1 MHSKISN
8 DCQGIRSENTPV
20 LPAKPKSLFT
30 FFKSTLFKSL
40 LKLGLTTFFVILVNR
55 NLKQNDFRL
64 IIGQID
70 LLSVL
75 VALIFSGLS
84 FCFQPIRWQQIL
96 KSQSMPCHIRIAA
109 KSMLVGFFL
118 AFLTPGRIGE
128 FFRGIGIFAH
138 QRTVSILAV
147 IIERFYGVF
156 LTVVFGIISV
166 IIQFFIFKRSS
177 ALYFEILLVISFLLF
192 CLAGPVLRMICGK
205 IPDIKALR
213 PLFDIAKLFE
223 SRLHT
228 LPSIHL
234 VFFSALSQL
243 FLILQTA
250 VLLGMFGSGNFIK
263 NCIIAG
269 QSYALMLFMP
279 FFVANIG
286 VRELSFSL
294 FLKRLETASSSAP
307 QAAVIAFGVS
317 GMILLINVI
326 LPAVFGLIWMLKGN
340 RKSRENFSGKDI
352 SSVVKAE

>member
-84 FCFQPIRWQQIL
+84 FCFQLIRWQQIL

-128 FFRGIGIFAH
+128 FFRRYRNLCSSKDCLDTGSDNRA
-138 QRTVSILAV
+138 
-147 IIERFYGVF
+147 FYGVF

-177 ALYFEILLVISFLLF
+177 ALYFEILLVISF
-192 CLAGPVLRMICGK
+192 R
-205 IPDIKALR
+205 
-213 PLFDIAKLFE
+213 
-223 SRLHT
+223 
-228 LPSIHL
+228 
-234 VFFSALSQL
+234 FS
-243 FLILQTA
+243 
-250 VLLGMFGSGNFIK
+250 V
-263 NCIIAG
+263 
-269 QSYALMLFMP
+269 
-279 FFVANIG
+279 
-286 VRELSFSL
+286 
-294 FLKRLETASSSAP
+294 
-307 QAAVIAFGVS
+307 
-317 GMILLINVI
+317 
-326 LPAVFGLIWMLKGN
+326 
-340 RKSRENFSGKDI
+340 
-352 SSVVKAE
+352 